1 MVRDVENVHLNIHVN
16 WRLLPHVIE
25 GGPFRE
31 AHPLSYHS
39 EKFLYSY
46 EIYGSYSDDTKVSI
60 LLEHDTESTDE

>member
-1 MVRDVENVHLNIHVN
+1 
-16 WRLLPHVIE
+16 VIE